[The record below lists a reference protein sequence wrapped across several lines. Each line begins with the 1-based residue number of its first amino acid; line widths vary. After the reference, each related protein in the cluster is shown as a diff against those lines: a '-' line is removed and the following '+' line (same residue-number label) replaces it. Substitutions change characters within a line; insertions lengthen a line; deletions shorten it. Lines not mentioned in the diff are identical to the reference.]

1 MEQSLSERRQLLQTK
16 IFGHAEVAGFNSY
29 SRAVLSR
36 LSRCHTAAIGVHHY
50 RCSNEDC
57 RHIHHQYHS
66 CGNRHCP
73 CCGGMKRMQWVE
85 DRMGELLPTTYFH
98 LVFTLP
104 QELRSLCMG
113 NRKLLFGLLF
123 KAAQHTILTLSKDE
137 KYMGGTPG
145 IVSILHTHGQD
156 LSFHPH
162 IHNIVS
168 GGGMLPSPVGERPG
182 VRWIKEKR
190 ANGRFLFPRRAMEKI
205 YKGYFLEHL
214 RKYIANKSLV
224 FTSKEALE
232 NILSVVG
239 QKKWNVYAKAPFGGP
254 AQIIE
259 YLGRYTHKVA
269 ITAHR
274 ILQIDD
280 SHISFKY
287 KDYADGNKQKVM
299 TLSHEEFLRRFEQH
313 ILPKSFMKIR
323 HAGYLHSK
331 NKMERIASVCSQLKL
346 PAPMQRVHTPVA
358 LRMLLQTGTDIMLC
372 PVCKK
377 GRMELIKT
385 FIYHNGCL
393 VDAAQLRNRG
403 SPKIKRKYASHEKS
417 MYLYS

>member
-1 MEQSLSERRQLLQTK
+1 MVDQSLNECRQLLQTK
-16 IFGHAEVAGFNSY
+16 IFAHPCVADFNSY

-36 LSRCHTAAIGVHHY
+36 LSRCHTSAIGVHHY
-50 RCSNEDC
+50 RCSNDAC
-57 RHIHHQYHS
+57 SAMHYQYHS

-73 CCGGMKRMQWVE
+73 NCGGARREQWIE

-156 LSFHPH
+156 LTFHPH

-168 GGGMLPSPVGERPG
+168 GGGMDSTGK
-182 VRWIKEKR
+182 WIKEKR
-190 ANGRFLFPRRAMEKI
+190 SNGSFLFPRRAMEKI

-214 RKYIANKSLV
+214 RKYIAGGTLQYTNLAEV
-224 FTSKEALE
+224 E
-232 NILSVVG
+232 NILSVAG

-274 ILQIDD
+274 ILHIDD

-287 KDYADGNKQKVM
+287 KDYNDGSKHKIM
-299 TLSHEEFLRRFEQH
+299 TLQHAEFLRRFEQH

-331 NKMERIASVCSQLKL
+331 NKMERIAAVCTQLKL

-358 LRMLLQTGTDIMLC
+358 LRLLLQTGKDITLC

-385 FIYHNGCL
+385 LIYHNGCL

-403 SPKIKRKYASHEKS
+403 SPKTKRKYAVNEKTK
-417 MYLYS
+417 

>member
-1 MEQSLSERRQLLQTK
+1 MVEQSLNERRQLLQTK
-16 IFGHAEVAGFNSY
+16 IFGHSSVSGFNPY
-29 SRAVLSR
+29 SQGVLSR
-36 LSRCHTAAIGVHHY
+36 LSRCHTSAIGVHHY

-57 RHIHHQYHS
+57 GAMHYQYHS

-73 CCGGMKRMQWVE
+73 SCGGMKRDQWVE
-85 DRMGELLPTTYFH
+85 DRMGELLPTSYFH

-137 KYMGGTPG
+137 KYMGATPG
-145 IVSILHTHGQD
+145 IVSILHTNGQG
-156 LSFHPH
+156 LTFHPH
-162 IHNIVS
+162 VHNIVS
-168 GGGMLPSPVGERPG
+168 GGGMDSTGK
-182 VRWIKEKR
+182 WIKEKR
-190 ANGRFLFPRRAMEKI
+190 SNGRFLFPRRAMEKI
-205 YKGYFLEHL
+205 YKGYFLDHL
-214 RKYIANKSLV
+214 RKYIANQSLV
-224 FTSKEALE
+224 FTSKKALE

-239 QKKWNVYAKAPFGGP
+239 AKKWNVYAKAPFGGP

-274 ILQIDD
+274 ILHIDD

-287 KDYADGNKQKVM
+287 KDYADKHKQKVM
-299 TLSHEEFLRRFEQH
+299 VLSHEEFLRRFEQH

-331 NKMERIASVCSQLKL
+331 NKMQRIAAVCTQLKL
-346 PAPMQRVHTPVA
+346 PSPMQRVHTPLA
-358 LRMLLQTGTDIMLC
+358 LRLLLQTGKDITLC

-377 GRMELIKT
+377 GRMQLVKT

-393 VDAAQLRNRG
+393 IDAAQLRNRG
-403 SPKIKRKYASHEKS
+403 SPKTKRKYASHEKS
-417 MYLYS
+417 I

>member
-1 MEQSLSERRQLLQTK
+1 MVEQSLNERRQLLQTK
-16 IFGHAEVAGFNSY
+16 IFAHPSVTGFNPY
-29 SRAVLSR
+29 SRSVLSR

-50 RCSNEDC
+50 RCSNDAC
-57 RHIHHQYHS
+57 RYMHYRYHS

-73 CCGGMKRMQWVE
+73 SCGGMKRVQWVE

-137 KYMGGTPG
+137 KYMGATPG
-145 IVSILHTHGQD
+145 IVSILHTNGQE

-162 IHNIVS
+162 VHNIVS
-168 GGGMLPSPVGERPG
+168 GGGMDSTGK
-182 VRWIKEKR
+182 WIKEKR
-190 ANGRFLFPRRAMEKI
+190 GNGRFLFPRRTMEKI

-214 RKYIANKSLV
+214 RKYITNKSLV
-224 FTSKEALE
+224 LTSKEELE
-232 NILSVVG
+232 NILDIVG

-274 ILQIDD
+274 ILHIDD

-287 KDYADGNKQKVM
+287 KDYADGHKQKVM
-299 TLSHEEFLRRFEQH
+299 TLSHAEFLRRFEQH

-331 NKMERIASVCSQLKL
+331 NKMERIAVVCTQLKL
-346 PAPMQRVHTPVA
+346 PAPMQRVRTPVA
-358 LRMLLQTGTDIMLC
+358 LRLLLQTSKDITLC
-372 PVCKK
+372 PVCKN

-403 SPKIKRKYASHEKS
+403 SPKTKRKYATPEKTK
-417 MYLYS
+417 

>member
-1 MEQSLSERRQLLQTK
+1 MEQPLNERRQLLQTK
-16 IFGHAEVAGFNSY
+16 IFAHPSVTGFNSY
-29 SRAVLSR
+29 SQAVLSR

-50 RCSNEDC
+50 RCSNEAC
-57 RHIHHQYHS
+57 RHMHYQYHS

-73 CCGGMKRMQWVE
+73 SCGGIKRDQWVE

-98 LVFTLP
+98 IVFTLP
-104 QELRSLCMG
+104 EELRSLCMG

-123 KAAQHTILTLSKDE
+123 KAAQHTILTLSKDK
-137 KYMGGTPG
+137 KYIGATPG
-145 IVSILHTHGQD
+145 IVSILHTNGQD
-156 LSFHPH
+156 LTFHPH

-168 GGGMLPSPVGERPG
+168 GGGILPSPGGEGPEM
-182 VRWIKEKR
+182 RWIKEKR
-190 ANGRFLFPRRAMEKI
+190 SNGRFLFPRRAMEKM
-205 YKGYFLEHL
+205 YKGYFLDHL
-214 RKYIANKSLV
+214 RKYINNKSLI
-224 FTSKEALE
+224 FTSREELE

-239 QKKWNVYAKAPFGGP
+239 QKKWNVHAKAPFGGP

-274 ILQIDD
+274 ILHIDG

-287 KDYADGNKQKVM
+287 KDYRDRNKQKVM
-299 TLSHEEFLRRFEQH
+299 TLSHAEFLRRFEQH
-313 ILPKSFMKIR
+313 ILPKGFVKIR

-331 NKMERIASVCSQLKL
+331 NKMERIVAVCRQLKL

-358 LRMLLQTGTDIMLC
+358 LRLLLQTGKDITGC
-372 PVCKK
+372 PVCGK

-385 FIYHNGCL
+385 FIYHNGAL
-393 VDAAQLRNRG
+393 IDIAQLRNRG
-403 SPKIKRKYASHEKS
+403 SPKMKRKYAAHEKTT
-417 MYLYS
+417 

>member
-1 MEQSLSERRQLLQTK
+1 MEQLLNERRQLLQTK
-16 IFGHAEVAGFNSY
+16 IFAHPSVTGFNPY
-29 SRAVLSR
+29 SQAVLSR

-50 RCSNEDC
+50 RCSNDAC
-57 RHIHHQYHS
+57 RYMHYQYHS

-73 CCGGMKRMQWVE
+73 SCGGMKRMQWIE

-123 KAAQHTILTLSKDE
+123 KAAQHTILTLSRDE
-137 KYMGGTPG
+137 KYMGATPG
-145 IVSILHTHGQD
+145 IVSILHTNGQD

-168 GGGMLPSPVGERPG
+168 GGGMDSMGK
-182 VRWIKEKR
+182 WIKEKR
-190 ANGRFLFPRRAMEKI
+190 SNGRFLFPRRAMEKI
-205 YKGYFLEHL
+205 YKGYFLDHL
-214 RKYIANKSLV
+214 RKYITNQSLV
-224 FTSKEALE
+224 FTNKEALE
-232 NILSVVG
+232 NILDIVG
-239 QKKWNVYAKAPFGGP
+239 GKKWNVYAKAPFGGP

-274 ILQIDD
+274 ICLIDD

-287 KDYADGNKQKVM
+287 KDYSDGNKQKIM
-299 TLSHEEFLRRFEQH
+299 TLEHVEFLRRFEQH
-313 ILPKSFMKIR
+313 ILPQGFMKIR

-331 NKMERIASVCSQLKL
+331 NKMQRIAAACSQLKL

-358 LRMLLQTGTDIMLC
+358 LRMLLQTGKDITLC

-377 GRMELIKT
+377 GRMQLVKT

-393 VDAAQLRNRG
+393 VDTAQLRNRG
-403 SPKIKRKYASHEKS
+403 SPKTKRKYDAPEKTK
-417 MYLYS
+417 